1 MTATRSFYCVY
12 DTVGA
17 FYTFLLTTHFFD
29 CVLVIKI
36 VPPEMPG
43 ALILAMV
50 VISGYPLG
58 SYTQYYI
65 GPYIGHI
72 SLIFCLFYPI
82 LAKVELLNYAP
93 ISSCDQRDP

>member
-50 VISGYPLG
+50 VIRDEKVRRSNI
-58 SYTQYYI
+58 TNVNVQYLRYK
-65 GPYIGHI
+65 YQVRTTMM
-72 SLIFCLFYPI
+72 
-82 LAKVELLNYAP
+82 VEQYGR
-93 ISSCDQRDP
+93 I